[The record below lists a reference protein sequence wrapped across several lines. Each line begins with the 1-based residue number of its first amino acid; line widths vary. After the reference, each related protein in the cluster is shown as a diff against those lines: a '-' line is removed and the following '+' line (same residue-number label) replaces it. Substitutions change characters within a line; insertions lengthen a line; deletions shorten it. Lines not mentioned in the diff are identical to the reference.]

1 MKISKPTLEKI
12 KTVTFYTG
20 VKALIDRKIGL
31 INVLDNDQILLEK
44 TKLKNM
50 RNGKVR
56 S

>member
-1 MKISKPTLEKI
+1 MKITKPTSKI
-12 KTVTFYTG
+12 AKVLTFHTG
-20 VKALIDRKIGL
+20 VKSLIDRKIGL
-31 INVLDNDQILLEK
+31 INVLDNEEILLEK

>member
-1 MKISKPTLEKI
+1 MKITKPTSE
-12 KTVTFYTG
+12 T
-20 VKALIDRKIGL
+20 LIDRKIGL
-31 INVLDNDQILLEK
+31 INVLDNEEILLEK